1 MSQAIAQ
8 CNSLCE
14 TVSLHTLLL
23 MLWGSAIS
31 VLITDKATDNRMMEA
46 GCAPNHSLLP
56 KSWKALQ
63 QKLSGCRT
71 NGGQQVTFGDT
82 SDSFPFQHEAK
93 RCGARMGYVSFLL
106 PAPRIGTTVGCA
118 CLWPTQ
124 P

>member
-14 TVSLHTLLL
+14 TVSLHTLLP

-31 VLITDKATDNRMMEA
+31 VLITDKATDNRMMET
-46 GCAPNHSLLP
+46 GCAPNHSLRP

-82 SDSFPFQHEAK
+82 SDSFSVSARGEAM
-93 RCGARMGYVSFLL
+93 RVRMGYVSFLL
-106 PAPRIGTTVGCA
+106 PAPR
-118 CLWPTQ
+118 Q
-124 P
+124 